1 MNRILALILI
11 CLGVSLSTMGQEMT
25 VKSFRKLDND
35 LTAKRQGTSRVDF
48 NGRTAALIRVITP
61 GKGYAFD
68 GGSLGI
74 VGNVEYHSGEIWVYV
89 PERAQKLSISHEKYG
104 VLRDYYYSEP
114 IEGGSTYEMLL
125 DPGVG
130 RFCNI
135 TASQTGV
142 PVYVDGDS
150 IGVAPIDN
158 YYMLYGQHY
167 IKAQENRMIGEVNFN
182 MTKDSETNIRLELED
197 MSKYYVQVSIRVDD
211 NAEIW
216 YNEEKKG
223 VGVWNTELY
232 KGEYVIQSRKDG
244 CESRFTRI
252 NIDPETSDN
261 QLIQITAPVPY
272 QGYLRLTVT
281 PHDANITS
289 PDIST
294 TGVSRVRKITENA
307 QTQLNAGLIRVNF
320 ERKGYYSEEREY
332 EIMRNS
338 QTVDTVKMRR
348 ISYVKKNQFYF
359 GAGYT
364 AHTFMGVSAIV
375 GFTAYHVDVQA
386 SYTLGLTSS
395 DNLSWYQNNEYN
407 STMNYKQNVMSAKI
421 GYQIVPTSR
430 IALVPQLGYSLLQLV
445 GTQVEGAGKL
455 GDGAKCSCFTIGAK
469 IEFVPSQNVS
479 FFVMPEYAIA
489 SKKDK
494 YYELIADRLKFT
506 AGGFYATGG
515 LIIKS

>member
-1 MNRILALILI
+1 MSRILALILI
-11 CLGVSLSTMGQEMT
+11 CLGVSICTMGQEMKVT
-25 VKSFRKLDND
+25 SFKKLDND
-35 LTAKRQGTSRVDF
+35 LTAKRQGTSRQDY
-48 NGRTAALIRVITP
+48 NGRTAALVRVITP

-89 PERAQKLSISHEKYG
+89 PERAQKISISHEKYG
-104 VLRDYYYSEP
+104 VLRDYYYTEP
-114 IEGGSTYEMLL
+114 IEGGSTYELLL

-150 IGVAPIDN
+150 IGVTPIDN

-167 IKAQENRMIGEVNFN
+167 VKAQENRNIGEVNFN
-182 MTKDSETNIRLELED
+182 MTKDSETNIRLEMED

-216 YNEEKKG
+216 YNDEKKG

-232 KGEYVIQSRKDG
+232 RGEYVIQSRKDG
-244 CESRFTRI
+244 CESRFSTI
-252 NIDPETSDN
+252 NIDPNTTGKEP
-261 QLIQITAPVPY
+261 IQVTAPVPY

-281 PHDANITS
+281 PHDASIKATDAS
-289 PDIST
+289 GSDKE
-294 TGVSRVRKITENA
+294 RKITENA
-307 QTQLNAGLIRVNF
+307 QTQLNSGLWRVNF
-320 ERKGYYSEEREY
+320 VRKGFYSEEREY
-332 EIMRNS
+332 EIMRNI
-338 QTVDTVKMRR
+338 QTADTIKMRR

-364 AHTFMGVSAIV
+364 ANTFMGVTGLL
-375 GFTAYHVDVQA
+375 GFTAYNIDVQA
-386 SYTLGLTSS
+386 SYTLGLNSS
-395 DNLSWYQNNEYN
+395 DVLYWYQNGEYT
-407 STMNYKQNVMSAKI
+407 SATNYKQNVLSARI
-421 GYQIVPTSR
+421 GYQIEPVSR

-445 GTQVEGAGKL
+445 ATQVEGDGKL
-455 GDGAKCSCFTIGAK
+455 GNSAKCSCFTIGAK
-469 IEFVPSQNVS
+469 IEFVPSEH
-479 FFVMPEYAIA
+479 FCLFVQPEYAIA
-489 SKKDK
+489 TKKDK
-494 YYELIADRLKFT
+494 TYELVSDRLKFT

-515 LIIKS
+515 LIVKF